1 MLEIKRKLEREFMEV
16 NPDTS
21 IQKAFELLAE
31 PSVSVL
37 IFIPDDDKSFYYL
50 TEFEIN
56 KSIQQRNETT
66 KTPIKKIAIKSLI
79 FNYDQYKKLNFEYIG
94 HFKREF
100 AELGSKKPDKFLV
113 LSSGKPIGLVSDI
126 VLNGVPDSQ
135 NNEYQSELEK
145 FIDAEVD
152 PVTSINKFYD
162 IVSSYGF
169 SLDQELKSYILTLL
183 ENRIQERKQNKM
195 EMDIEDLEE
204 DLDRIADEND
214 EHGKTELK
222 ISEPVPHMQTPDA
235 IVEPQFEQ
243 LQKQKPLS
251 VADKG
256 EEIVDDKDE
265 SIDPIVQPISSGEG
279 EAKGIV
285 VIYNPSHI
293 GHRSETSSPE
303 MPERLI
309 KIIDLLNRREKVF
322 NRQCRLISDF
332 PPATEEDLLRVHDL
346 QYIDFIKRYAS
357 KGGGFL
363 GDSTYI
369 TKSTHE
375 LALIAV
381 GGAIRAAE
389 EVLDG
394 KAEFGLALIRPP
406 GHHASREKYGGYCIY
421 NNAAILARYLQQ
433 KKGLKKILILDW
445 DAHAAN
451 GTMDIFYDDPS
462 VMLISLHQDPH
473 NYYPKTGFI
482 SQMGKA
488 KGFGYTINMEMPRGS
503 GDDEYFTIFKEL
515 VLPLFEKFKPDFII
529 GCNGFDPHHSDQYT
543 ELQLTGRGYYKFCQI
558 FREHMRNKMVILM
571 EGGYNPYMGELTHT
585 IINGLLGQP
594 NQFDDNYKSLF
605 KKVVSNEK
613 IHVIL
618 NQKLKELKNNLQRY
632 KIL

>member
-1 MLEIKRKLEREFMEV
+1 MLEIKRKLEKEFRVV
-16 NPDTS
+16 NPEIS

-37 IFIPDDDKSFYYL
+37 IFISAEKNVFYYL
-50 TEFEIN
+50 TELEIN
-56 KSIQQRNETT
+56 KSIQHQNETT
-66 KTPIKKIAIKSLI
+66 NTSIKKIAIKSLI
-79 FNYDQYKKLNFEYIG
+79 FDYDQYKKINFEYISQ
-94 HFKREF
+94 FKRGL
-100 AELGSKKPDKFLV
+100 AGLGSEKPDKILV
-113 LSSGKPIGLVSDI
+113 FSSGKSIGLVSDL

-135 NNEYQSELEK
+135 ADEYQSELDK
-145 FIDAEVD
+145 FIDAEAN
-152 PVTSINKFYD
+152 PVAHINKFYD
-162 IVSSYGF
+162 IVSSFGF
-169 SLDQELKSYILTLL
+169 SLNQELKSYILTLL
-183 ENRIQERKQNKM
+183 ENRIQEREQNKI
-195 EMDIEDLEE
+195 EMDIEDLEVDIDSSSVE
-204 DLDRIADEND
+204 QDKPRQADLNFSETVP
-214 EHGKTELK
+214 KK
-222 ISEPVPHMQTPDA
+222 IPEAKQESKFEQKSKQKSEPVTNIEEG
-235 IVEPQFEQ
+235 IVE
-243 LQKQKPLS
+243 
-251 VADKG
+251 V
-256 EEIVDDKDE
+256 EERSTDHV
-265 SIDPIVQPISSGEG
+265 VQPKINSGEP
-279 EAKGIV
+279 KGIA

-303 MPERLI
+303 MPERLT

-322 NRQCRLISDF
+322 NKQCRLISDF

-363 GDSTYI
+363 GDSTYV
-369 TKSTHE
+369 TKTTHE
-375 LALIAV
+375 LALVAV

-389 EVLDG
+389 EVLNG
-394 KAEFGLALIRPP
+394 KAEFALALIRPP

-421 NNAAILARYLQQ
+421 NNSAILARYLQQ
-433 KKGLKKILILDW
+433 EKGLKKILILDW

-451 GTMDIFYDDPS
+451 GTMDIFNDDPS

-503 GDDEYFTIFKEL
+503 SDDEYFTVFKDL
-515 VLPLFEKFKPDFII
+515 VLPLVEKFKPDFVI

-543 ELQLTGRGYYKFCQI
+543 ELQLTGRGYYKFCQF
-558 FREHMRNKMVILM
+558 FREHMQNKMVILM

-605 KKVVSNEK
+605 QKVVSDEK

-618 NQKLKELKNNLQRY
+618 NQKLKELKNNLRRY
-632 KIL
+632 KML